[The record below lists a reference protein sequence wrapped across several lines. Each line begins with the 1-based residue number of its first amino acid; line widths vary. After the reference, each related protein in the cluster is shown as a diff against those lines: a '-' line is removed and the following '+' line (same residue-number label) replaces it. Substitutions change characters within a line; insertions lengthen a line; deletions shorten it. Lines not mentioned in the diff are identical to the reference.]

1 MVTQMLKVNDKV
13 FLSLREAAR
22 QIGVSVDTL
31 SRHLRQGTLNG
42 QRFGRYRMV
51 LVELAELQRWHKEVY
66 NATKA
71 QIVRRYWAQCKRK
84 HGQKR
89 RELKRRG
96 KR

>member
-1 MVTQMLKVNDKV
+1 MLKVNDKV

-71 QIVRRYWAQCKRK
+71 QIVRRYWAQRKRK
-84 HGQKR
+84 HEQKR

>member
-1 MVTQMLKVNDKV
+1 MLKVNDKV
-13 FLSLREAAR
+13 FMSLREAAR

-51 LVELAELQRWHKEVY
+51 LVELAELHRWHREVY

-71 QIVRRYWAQCKRK
+71 QIVRRYWAQRKRK
-84 HGQKR
+84 QRKR
-89 RELKRRG
+89 KS
-96 KR
+96 